1 MVRRMTPEEYT
12 AYDNQLKILLQE
24 GHIELLPRDCIPESY
39 LPHRGVVKLDRET
52 TKLRIVHDASA
63 KSEGGLSLND
73 VLEKGPNLLPLLWGI
88 LLRFRIGKV
97 GVVGDLEKAFLQL
110 TLEEKDR
117 NVCCFLWLNPQG
129 DIEEYRYRKV
139 IFGAKSSPFL
149 LQAVLKYHLEGFV
162 GKSDIASQL
171 LRNLYMDDPV
181 NSVEN
186 TEKAREFWHEAVTI
200 FKDGGFNLRNFRSN
214 DEDLLREIADGQVQ
228 QLHKVLGVSWD
239 LKSDE
244 LLPLAGVDDIVP
256 KKLTK
261 REVLSL
267 LSKIYDPSGL
277 VSPVVTPLKIIV
289 QDLWKEKV
297 GWDEEVNQEFRS
309 RVEEV
314 LKGFSG
320 GNHLRVNRWLG
331 VTPSLQEHTRVSLH
345 VFTDASSRAYA
356 AAAYLRVADDEGK
369 VTVNLVASKCRLAP
383 PNGETIPR
391 LELLGALLGARL
403 LNSLRKEYKDFLKI
417 DAEFLWTDSSVVLAW
432 INQGPRVGGVF
443 VANRVEEITAVGGVW
458 SWVPTDE
465 NPADLPT
472 RGTTVSQL
480 SVRRI
485 WWNGPYWL
493 SAPEAEWPKHPRN
506 DTNVTMGM
514 MAITDSLKPEY
525 LEDIVDPHRTSKYLR
540 TLRSVGWILR
550 WRSSTKNTQTPLS
563 LEELKNAKSVILKQ
577 VQKKFFWEELKALES
592 GQPVH
597 RQSSLMSLHP
607 FVEDG
612 LIRMGGRLQ
621 QVEATFEELHPVL
634 VKKCGVIDQ
643 LVHHV
648 HEQMQHAGTGTVIS
662 ELRRQGIWILRSKKT
677 VSSVIRKC
685 RKCSRF
691 LAGPASELTPPFPR
705 CRVTCR
711 RPFEATGMDLGGPLY
726 LKENCKAWFVVFT
739 CMSVRAIHLEI
750 VTSLSVEALIQ
761 ALQRFMNRRGV
772 PQLCI
777 SDHGTNFVAAA
788 KWVREKNLDIKW
800 QFVVERGPWWGGAWE
815 RLVGVVKGLLRRSLG
830 QAVLSWEELV
840 TALTEVEKVINR
852 RPITYLWESS
862 EPGGGVP
869 IPLCPE
875 QFLLP
880 PRADG
885 KEEERELNVSKEFQ
899 QRKKWL
905 SSMNDLWKKE
915 YLHQVLGSQG
925 EVWTTQPNPLKERE
939 VVLVADD
946 REKRL
951 NWKMGVVQKLVIGR
965 DGRCRAAVVQVKS
978 GLLRRPIRKLYKL
991 EICAETDNLPPIT
1004 SSPESSNVDDDD
1016 EMQISTVELIDEEED
1031 AVESEVSPPRR
1042 TRSGRE
1048 VVRPHRFRDN

>member
-1 MVRRMTPEEYT
+1 M
-12 AYDNQLKILLQE
+12 
-24 GHIELLPRDCIPESY
+24 
-39 LPHRGVVKLDRET
+39 
-52 TKLRIVHDASA
+52 
-63 KSEGGLSLND
+63 
-73 VLEKGPNLLPLLWGI
+73 
-88 LLRFRIGKV
+88 
-97 GVVGDLEKAFLQL
+97 
-110 TLEEKDR
+110 
-117 NVCCFLWLNPQG
+117 
-129 DIEEYRYRKV
+129 
-139 IFGAKSSPFL
+139 
-149 LQAVLKYHLEGFV
+149 
-162 GKSDIASQL
+162 
-171 LRNLYMDDPV
+171 
-181 NSVEN
+181 
-186 TEKAREFWHEAVTI
+186 
-200 FKDGGFNLRNFRSN
+200 
-214 DEDLLREIADGQVQ
+214 
-228 QLHKVLGVSWD
+228 
-239 LKSDE
+239 
-244 LLPLAGVDDIVP
+244 
-256 KKLTK
+256 
-261 REVLSL
+261 
-267 LSKIYDPSGL
+267 
-277 VSPVVTPLKIIV
+277 
-289 QDLWKEKV
+289 
-297 GWDEEVNQEFRS
+297 
-309 RVEEV
+309 
-314 LKGFSG
+314 
-320 GNHLRVNRWLG
+320 
-331 VTPSLQEHTRVSLH
+331 
-345 VFTDASSRAYA
+345 
-356 AAAYLRVADDEGK
+356 
-369 VTVNLVASKCRLAP
+369 NLVALKCRLAP
-383 PNGETIPR
+383 LNGETIPR
-391 LELLGALLGARL
+391 LGLLGVLLRAQF

-480 SVRRI
+480 SVHTI
-485 WWNGPYWL
+485 WWNGPNWL
-493 SAPEAEWPKHPRN
+493 NGPEAEWPKHPRN

-514 MAITDSLKPEY
+514 MAIIDSLKPEY
-525 LEDIVDPHRTSKYLR
+525 LEDIVDPRRTSKYLR

-550 WRSSTKNTQTPLS
+550 WCSSTKNTQTPLS

-691 LAGPASELTPPFPR
+691 LAGPVSEQTPPFPR
-705 CRVTCR
+705 CRVTCKC
-711 RPFEATGMDLGGPLY
+711 PFEATGMDLGGPFY
-726 LKENCKAWFVVFT
+726 LKENCKAWFVVT

-852 RPITYLWESS
+852 RPITYPWESS

-880 PRADG
+880 PRAHG
-885 KEEERELNVSKEFQ
+885 KEKKRDLNVSKE
-899 QRKKWL
+899 
-905 SSMNDLWKKE
+905 
-915 YLHQVLGSQG
+915 
-925 EVWTTQPNPLKERE
+925 
-939 VVLVADD
+939 
-946 REKRL
+946 
-951 NWKMGVVQKLVIGR
+951 
-965 DGRCRAAVVQVKS
+965 
-978 GLLRRPIRKLYKL
+978 
-991 EICAETDNLPPIT
+991 
-1004 SSPESSNVDDDD
+1004 
-1016 EMQISTVELIDEEED
+1016 
-1031 AVESEVSPPRR
+1031 
-1042 TRSGRE
+1042 
-1048 VVRPHRFRDN
+1048 